1 MKLRPAGPDDAA
13 AIAAIYAPFVE
24 GSMISFELEPPD
36 AAAMRDRIAAG
47 GALYPWLAA
56 EEEDEILGFAYAS
69 AFRPRPA
76 YRYAVET
83 TVYVRQDRHGRGIG
97 GFLYR
102 PLLAT
107 LEAQGFAHAFA
118 AISLPNPASVA
129 IHERHGFSHA
139 GTYRQVG
146 FKHDGWWD
154 VGLWQRMLAPMTVPP
169 IEPRPWAETGCLAGH
184 SASPFPSH
192 CGEGPATN

>member
-1 MKLRPAGPDDAA
+1 MAAEAGRLKIRPARAGDAP
-13 AIAAIYAPFVE
+13 AIAALYAPYVE

-36 AAAMRDRIAAG
+36 AAAMARRIAAG

-56 EEEDEILGFAYAS
+56 EAEDKRLAGYAYAS

-83 TVYVRQDRHGRGIG
+83 TLYVRPDLHGRGIG
-97 GFLYR
+97 GLLYR
-102 PLLAT
+102 PLLEI
-107 LEAQGFAHAFA
+107 LERQGFVSAFA

-129 IHERHGFSHA
+129 IHERLGFARA

-146 FKHDGWWD
+146 FKLDLWWD
-154 VGLWQRMLAPMTVPP
+154 VGLWQRPLAPATLPP
-169 IEPRPWAETGCLAGH
+169 IEPRPWREIWESGR
-184 SASPFPSH
+184 
-192 CGEGPATN
+192 